1 MKKSS
6 PVVLHQLSNFAS
18 GLGNSIVMITIPWLI
33 LEETGSPAFAGL
45 VAAISAIPGLIISP
59 IGGWLVDHVG
69 RRAVSVGADL
79 LSSLAVLA
87 FPIVAFTYG
96 LSSLSILLI
105 AVIGAVF
112 DPAGYTARKTL
123 LADVA
128 KASEI
133 ELDRLNGIHDG
144 FMGISW
150 ILGPAVGAGLIST
163 VGAIN
168 SFWVSAGLF
177 VLAALSIVFLR
188 VGNLGKDA
196 RELAEQNGEVTDRS
210 FRIGFQVL
218 WGDKLL
224 RTITISVLILAAVY
238 LPTETVV
245 LPTYFE
251 ELGNPA
257 GLGIVI
263 SALAAGSAIGS
274 FGYGWISKRISRK
287 NLVRMTLIGT
297 AANPGKYVYVK
308 GSDGYTY
315 AFMHLDEIAK
325 LKRGQKLKVPLATP
339 TTKAKVGHDENVS
352 WQTVED
358 QYPGILAFGQKV
370 FELVSHWCESH
381 GNGRLLDFK
390 IEVAYDRDS
399 KEFILCDEV
408 SPDTCRLC
416 LEMDSEALMRGKSVE
431 FYDKEFG
438 RQYLASLGIRALDP
452 ENADDIARV
461 NLWTPEKDFID
472 EMHRRL
478 EVGCRILTGGF
489 SSQEF
494 LRDAIGV

>member
-1 MKKSS
+1 
-6 PVVLHQLSNFAS
+6 
-18 GLGNSIVMITIPWLI
+18 MITIPWLI

-177 VLAALSIVFLR
+177 VLAAIAILFLR
-188 VGNLGKDA
+188 VGNLGKEA
-196 RELAEQNGEVTDRS
+196 RDLAEQNGEVSDRS
-210 FRIGFQVL
+210 LRIGFQVL
-218 WGDKLL
+218 WNDKLL
-224 RTITISVLILAAVY
+224 RTITFAILVIAAVY

-251 ELGNPA
+251 KLDNPA

-287 NLVRMTLIGT
+287 NLVRMTLVGT
-297 AANPGKYVYVK
+297 AVSIIPMAFLPPLPVLILSGFALGLSWGPFNPLISTLIQQRVPADQQGRVFGVQTAVFYAAPPLGMVLAGLAVESM
-308 GSDGYTY
+308 GVGATY
-315 AFMHLDEIAK
+315 LILAAI
-325 LKRGQKLKVPLATP
+325 LAT
-339 TTKAKVGHDENVS
+339 TALLALLTKS
-352 WQTVED
+352 
-358 QYPGILAFGQKV
+358 LR
-370 FELVSHWCESH
+370 S
-381 GNGRLLDFK
+381 
-390 IEVAYDRDS
+390 
-399 KEFILCDEV
+399 EF
-408 SPDTCRLC
+408 
-416 LEMDSEALMRGKSVE
+416 
-431 FYDKEFG
+431 
-438 RQYLASLGIRALDP
+438 
-452 ENADDIARV
+452 
-461 NLWTPEKDFID
+461 
-472 EMHRRL
+472 
-478 EVGCRILTGGF
+478 
-489 SSQEF
+489 
-494 LRDAIGV
+494 